1 MDKQD
6 YMERLITELKEIE
19 SLTAR
24 GYSFDVAEY
33 NIRTGEELEDNLKDV
48 MTHIASSRPSHQSL
62 KLIVVRTG

>member
-33 NIRTGEELEDNLKDV
+33 NIRTGDELEDNLKDV
-48 MTHIASSRPSHQSL
+48 MSHIATSRPSRQSL
-62 KLIVVRTG
+62 KVIVIRTG

>member
-1 MDKQD
+1 MNKQD

-19 SLTAR
+19 SLTER

-48 MTHIASSRPSHQSL
+48 MSHISTSRPSHQSL